1 MHLMPWNP
9 SSHAVAAYRD
19 SGEALCP
26 KRSEQTGHGPHRVGV
41 GFPEGRELLPFYTD
55 PARRRLLPFY
65 AKFWSVTFTVLHN
78 RQILLRRAAHRAH
91 PRRGVTLVAVEE
103 RLRRWRL
110 HVARADSRLRGVA
123 CVCVLNRENALG
135 VAFRKFT
142 CCELSPSEGPFQ
154 TSHAPGNFYH
164 FTMVLQVLALLPFY
178 AKSRSLLPNPHPM
191 LLLVTC
197 TYY

>member
-1 MHLMPWNP
+1 MSLPFANG
-9 SSHAVAAYRD
+9 SSGD
-19 SGEALCP
+19 
-26 KRSEQTGHGPHRVGV
+26 HRVGV

-191 LLLVTC
+191 VKGTPHGCSSHALSFGLCALAGE
-197 TYY
+197 